1 MEKVINFENKDLS
14 LVVVEKDSNW
24 DLYYCDEDKQLYY
37 IAKKRGCH
45 SGWWGDLY
53 HLKRTKI
60 RFGFSF
66 ERITKKGIE
75 LGIDKILN

>member
-1 MEKVINFENKDLS
+1 MENVIEFEGDVMS

-24 DLYYCDEDKQLYY
+24 NLYYCDRNKQLYY
-37 IAKKRGCH
+37 IAKKKGCG

-60 RFGFSF
+60 RFGFSY
-66 ERITKKGIE
+66 ESITEKGIE